1 MATYTLTEEAR
12 QELINRMTR
21 MGQVAFFVGA
31 IVGYILGA
39 LFPWQ

>member
-1 MATYTLTEEAR
+1 MTTYTITEEQR
-12 QELINRMTR
+12 KELISRMTK

-31 IVGYILGA
+31 IIGYILGA